1 MDSVRL
7 SKSNQQGNQRGNQ
20 NDESVSDRFIFLR
33 KIPKRKNLN
42 PPTLSFS
49 CQFFKNIFLGNFVQ
63 IFVRFDFRLHLILNP
78 PGYDFQLK
86 FLKIFSGEISLRFC
100 HDFTDRS
107 YSVRNT
113 SNLSIRRGCIRYN
126 PYMPQLTRSRGHIDN
141 ISTLDFAL
149 YAYRLQNALKTILRG
164 QNTVV
169 KVQAEKAGDCPAYTT
184 SLI

>member
-49 CQFFKNIFLGNFVQ
+49 CQFFKNIFLGNFIQ
-63 IFVRFDFRLHLILNP
+63 IFAIFDFRLHLILNP

-86 FLKIFSGEISLRFC
+86 FLKIFSSEISPRFC
-100 HDFTDRS
+100 HDFIIRS

-113 SNLSIRRGCIRYN
+113 SSLSIRRGCIRYN
-126 PYMPQLTRSRGHIDN
+126 PYMPQLTR
-141 ISTLDFAL
+141 
-149 YAYRLQNALKTILRG
+149 
-164 QNTVV
+164 
-169 KVQAEKAGDCPAYTT
+169 
-184 SLI
+184 

>member
-1 MDSVRL
+1 MVY
-7 SKSNQQGNQRGNQ
+7 
-20 NDESVSDRFIFLR
+20 FLH

-49 CQFFKNIFLGNFVQ
+49 SQFFKNIFLGNFIQ
-63 IFVRFDFRLHLILNP
+63 IFARFDFRLHLILNP

-86 FLKIFSGEISLRFC
+86 FLKIFSSEISLRFC

-113 SNLSIRRGCIRYN
+113 SQTIQPPRFRPVKSICATADAIARLYSKYN
-126 PYMPQLTRSRGHIDN
+126 TF
-141 ISTLDFAL
+141 TLCMVCL
-149 YAYRLQNALKTILRG
+149 QLQNALKTIVRG
-164 QNTVV
+164 HNMVV
-169 KVQAEKAGDCPAYTT
+169 KVQAEKAGCCPSYTT

>member
-1 MDSVRL
+1 MSDLVSQTSKVIKEVIKTMNRSVIGL
-7 SKSNQQGNQRGNQ
+7 
-20 NDESVSDRFIFLR
+20 FFLR

-78 PGYDFQLK
+78 RGYDFQLK
-86 FLKIFSGEISLRFC
+86 FLKIFSSEISLRFC

-113 SNLSIRRGCIRYN
+113 SSLSIRRGCIRYN
-126 PYMPQLTRSRGHIDN
+126 PYMPQLTR
-141 ISTLDFAL
+141 
-149 YAYRLQNALKTILRG
+149 
-164 QNTVV
+164 
-169 KVQAEKAGDCPAYTT
+169 
-184 SLI
+184 